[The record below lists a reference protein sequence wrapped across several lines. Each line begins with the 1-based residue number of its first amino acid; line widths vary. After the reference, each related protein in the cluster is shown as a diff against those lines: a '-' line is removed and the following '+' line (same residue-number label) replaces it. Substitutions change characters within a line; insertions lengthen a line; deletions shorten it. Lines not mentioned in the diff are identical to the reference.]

1 MYRETK
7 LQLTKDFAL
16 ETTKARKQWDSYIS
30 CRYFID
36 L

>member
-16 ETTKARKQWDSYIS
+16 ETTKARKQWIHTFPADIS
-30 CRYFID
+30 
-36 L
+36 